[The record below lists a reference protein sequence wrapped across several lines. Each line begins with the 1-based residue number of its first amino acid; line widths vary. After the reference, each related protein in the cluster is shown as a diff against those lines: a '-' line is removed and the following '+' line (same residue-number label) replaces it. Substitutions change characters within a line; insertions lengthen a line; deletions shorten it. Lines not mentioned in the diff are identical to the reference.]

1 MSFESVHDAPVLDIL
16 ARARCSH
23 GVAELQ
29 RLKGGLRGVSEA
41 VDYAAMTKEA
51 KTDFLT
57 RLIQEAARF
66 FKAADSDVMG
76 PGSAKQAVQGLSDS
90 EEEGTEPLK
99 LTAQDVLSGRNCG
112 ETNRLLQLL
121 AWRCLGKDATCQWT
135 RQFRLQY
142 HEPKKGWI
150 WYAGDEGEH
159 VFEANTDAQAALFV
173 QLPVPV
179 SASKLR
185 ICPLAWHRRPALRI
199 EVFVLPS
206 LEFRPRAPQIFECLQ
221 AQIQL
226 GKQALGRFKL
236 RVEANMREDQLA
248 KEQQVH
254 EHGALQRQL
263 EEALARAASSEAQL
277 LQLKADNERLQQQLD
292 IRSAELCSA
301 EVRRG
306 SPQRRTTG
314 QGAKLLE
321 CILVSRALFRNRME
335 SARATSSASARTTLP
350 PILSPDGSPV
360 NIVLLG
366 PPAGGKGT
374 QAGYLAE
381 RYGMVHI
388 PMGDLLRAR
397 AKFLPELGEFISNGW
412 LVPDDVVVSVL
423 KERLADSDCASRG
436 VLLDGFPRTRAQAES
451 LRRVGVEISAVL
463 HLQVADDVVVDR
475 IAGRRIDPLS
485 GKIYHVKDNPPP
497 PEIAGRVIQ
506 REDDTPEKIRRRLV
520 TYHQERDAILDFC
533 GDRVRTIHVGDGSG
547 EALPSDV
554 RPLRVFDEV
563 RKAVEG
569 DTYWGS
575 VIRSEFIAK
584 AFFPDQPH
592 GGRRFWAMATAAAS
606 GLVPVLMVF
615 GGCMGAIVAMEVVL
629 KADPKSG
636 NLLTLTAVLM
646 VLLQSLPGRIQAR
659 GLKPLAAPLVSHAK
673 FSALWVSMSVL
684 ANYAFA
690 YKISVAIFTLIRSC
704 NIIATVLL
712 GYTVFG
718 ERFSAEQLLCV
729 LAVTVGIFL
738 ASLGE
743 IKTLNTSGPTSA
755 ECSSLGTC
763 TEITT
768 RAPDGD
774 VELATWAIGIA
785 MLAFVQ
791 LLQGFLGHVQ
801 SSYYKIY
808 KDLAPKNELCDEFL
822 FTSHVAALLPLLC
835 LKDDILA
842 AARAAMASEPVPY
855 LPFHL
860 PRQILWLLVNNVS
873 QTICLKGVFRTSAT
887 VTPLALT
894 IILSVRKF
902 LSVVV
907 SIVLFSNPWT
917 PQHSAA
923 TVLIFG
929 GAFAYSQVRE
939 ARPATTGDNKK
950 SAFECGS
957 ESRTLISL
965 ARYFEHARYRLVQ
978 KSCLA
983 DAAAKVDRIILR
995 SQVLQVLRT
1004 LEPLEQYELR
1014 TWLDEVRPHS
1024 VLVGHTITQ
1033 RSAEGEV
1040 VEVARG
1046 WAVLIFLQSDR
1057 VMEVPDAGR
1066 LAELALPEPEWTHG
1080 VAHAASPEAFADMVA
1095 AAPPDCWQ
1103 HRTCV
1108 AAVDLDLHGC
1118 VHEATCLA
1126 YMERWRFYA
1135 ASAQGY
1141 PSGLNEA
1148 VLRARTRQAYV
1159 AYAGYAGAGDCI
1171 LVRSWVIPAPT
1182 TKDTSI
1188 MLAFEVQA
1196 SGGKEIAGRAS
1207 PLLLRGCL
1215 VLDKVA
1221 SVCGSPSQTTKS
1233 SYMRTGPRLQEELS
1247 RLQGISEDLQEELAV
1262 VCEQRD
1268 LARAHEEELFY
1279 AWVISGKDEELLHAH
1294 SALADLAEQMK
1305 DRQLED
1311 DAAELLDSEIAGY
1324 AQQLQDLT
1332 AKVQQLEALQPR
1344 EVEASHLNEENAELR
1359 AERDR
1364 AVLSNVALFRKLVEQ
1379 KQELQEKLKQS
1390 EQARQAARDRVEQI
1404 LNKREKKSGSLS
1416 IPVRDLAGAAG
1427 LAELVIG
1434 AGTAWTLSF
1443 RSDVLATACSP
1454 SHLRTGNV
1462 CMRLHIASCRIKQP
1476 NYKYKEVREGTCS
1489 IASASL
1495 ARGILRVRLVPL
1507 RAEAPPLPRP
1517 WESRLK
1523 KCASPDSV
1531 PSRGADRHEAGCSI
1545 RCLRPRRQTG
1555 LGMGIV
1561 SLSCSAKVFCKA
1573 FALR

>member
-1 MSFESVHDAPVLDIL
+1 MHAHNMFD
-16 ARARCSH
+16 
-23 GVAELQ
+23 
-29 RLKGGLRGVSEA
+29 
-41 VDYAAMTKEA
+41 
-51 KTDFLT
+51 
-57 RLIQEAARF
+57 
-66 FKAADSDVMG
+66 
-76 PGSAKQAVQGLSDS
+76 
-90 EEEGTEPLK
+90 
-99 LTAQDVLSGRNCG
+99 N
-112 ETNRLLQLL
+112 
-121 AWRCLGKDATCQWT
+121 
-135 RQFRLQY
+135 
-142 HEPKKGWI
+142 
-150 WYAGDEGEH
+150 
-159 VFEANTDAQAALFV
+159 
-173 QLPVPV
+173 
-179 SASKLR
+179 
-185 ICPLAWHRRPALRI
+185 
-199 EVFVLPS
+199 S
-206 LEFRPRAPQIFECLQ
+206 L
-221 AQIQL
+221 
-226 GKQALGRFKL
+226 
-236 RVEANMREDQLA
+236 
-248 KEQQVH
+248 
-254 EHGALQRQL
+254 
-263 EEALARAASSEAQL
+263 
-277 LQLKADNERLQQQLD
+277 
-292 IRSAELCSA
+292 
-301 EVRRG
+301 
-306 SPQRRTTG
+306 
-314 QGAKLLE
+314 
-321 CILVSRALFRNRME
+321 
-335 SARATSSASARTTLP
+335 
-350 PILSPDGSPV
+350 
-360 NIVLLG
+360 
-366 PPAGGKGT
+366 
-374 QAGYLAE
+374 
-381 RYGMVHI
+381 
-388 PMGDLLRAR
+388 
-397 AKFLPELGEFISNGW
+397 
-412 LVPDDVVVSVL
+412 
-423 KERLADSDCASRG
+423 
-436 VLLDGFPRTRAQAES
+436 
-451 LRRVGVEISAVL
+451 
-463 HLQVADDVVVDR
+463 
-475 IAGRRIDPLS
+475 
-485 GKIYHVKDNPPP
+485 
-497 PEIAGRVIQ
+497 
-506 REDDTPEKIRRRLV
+506 
-520 TYHQERDAILDFC
+520 
-533 GDRVRTIHVGDGSG
+533 
-547 EALPSDV
+547 
-554 RPLRVFDEV
+554 
-563 RKAVEG
+563 
-569 DTYWGS
+569 
-575 VIRSEFIAK
+575 
-584 AFFPDQPH
+584 
-592 GGRRFWAMATAAAS
+592 
-606 GLVPVLMVF
+606 
-615 GGCMGAIVAMEVVL
+615 
-629 KADPKSG
+629 
-636 NLLTLTAVLM
+636 LLTHLA
-646 VLLQSLPGRIQAR
+646 GRIQAR
-659 GLKPLAAPLVSHAK
+659 GLKPLAAPLASHAK

-950 SAFECGS
+950 G
-957 ESRTLISL
+957 
-965 ARYFEHARYRLVQ
+965 
-978 KSCLA
+978 CLA

-995 SQVLQVLRT
+995 SQVLRVLRT

-1014 TWLDEVRPHS
+1014 TWLDKVRPHS

-1080 VAHAASPEAFADMVA
+1080 DMVA

-1141 PSGLNEA
+1141 PSWLNEA

-1182 TKDTSI
+1182 TQDTSI

-1279 AWVISGKDEELLHAH
+1279 VISGKDEELLHAH

-1324 AQQLQDLT
+1324 ARQLQDLT
-1332 AKVQQLEALQPR
+1332 AKVQQLE
-1344 EVEASHLNEENAELR
+1344 EENAELR

-1364 AVLSNVALFRKLVEQ
+1364 TNRKREKLVEQ

-1404 LNKREKKSGSLS
+1404 LNKREKKRNSGDSKDDRVAEDLLSSLS
-1416 IPVRDLAGAAG
+1416 ELGPPEKPKRHLHRSRTVGAIAGGGAAAAEALTAMKPVARLDAEPG
-1427 LAELVIG
+1427 PSSMQTPAEAMLPVFGMPDTPVLTQRPLARSFG
-1434 AGTAWTLSF
+1434 AG
-1443 RSDVLATACSP
+1443 
-1454 SHLRTGNV
+1454 G
-1462 CMRLHIASCRIKQP
+1462 M
-1476 NYKYKEVREGTCS
+1476 
-1489 IASASL
+1489 L
-1495 ARGILRVRLVPL
+1495 ARNVAPEDVADILQIPL
-1507 RAEAPPLPRP
+1507 SQVQEAKGAMELTGSTCYEETGESPLEEDEDGADEEPFSP
-1517 WESRLK
+1517 VFV
-1523 KCASPDSV
+1523 SPDGPSLEV
-1531 PSRGADRHEAGCSI
+1531 PTAEPEADE
-1545 RCLRPRRQTG
+1545 
-1555 LGMGIV
+1555 
-1561 SLSCSAKVFCKA
+1561 
-1573 FALR
+1573 

>member
-99 LTAQDVLSGRNCG
+99 LTAQDVLSGRKGCN
-112 ETNRLLQLL
+112 LPV
-121 AWRCLGKDATCQWT
+121 DAAVSPSA
-135 RQFRLQY
+135 
-142 HEPKKGWI
+142 EGSE
-150 WYAGDEGEH
+150 AGDEGEH
-159 VFEANTDAQAALFV
+159 VFEANTDAQ
-173 QLPVPV
+173 
-179 SASKLR
+179 
-185 ICPLAWHRRPALRI
+185 
-199 EVFVLPS
+199 VLPS
-206 LEFRPRAPQIFECLQ
+206 LEFRPR

-236 RVEANMREDQLA
+236 RVEARWRWRWFQENCEDVEKLLMESEDQLA
-248 KEQQVH
+248 KEQQVTLRDGRCAF
-254 EHGALQRQL
+254 EHVVELKCVL
-263 EEALARAASSEAQL
+263 ERVNFETYRC
-277 LQLKADNERLQQQLD
+277 LQQQLD

-1247 RLQGISEDLQEELAV
+1247 RLQGISEAWGAGKQTVAPPGTDFK
-1262 VCEQRD
+1262 
-1268 LARAHEEELFY
+1268 ARAHEEELFY

-1311 DAAELLDSEIAGY
+1311 WVRTRGMMLLSFWTEIAGY

-1390 EQARQAARDRVEQI
+1390 EQARQASAEMPSEVCLPFAFHRGTARRLAIEWSGPTAVQSRQQSLCSCCVFRDAALVVIGWCLQNSIDCVVRFLRDAPAWPCPNSKEQI

-1507 RAEAPPLPRP
+1507 RAEALTAMKPVA
-1517 WESRLK
+1517 RLD
-1523 KCASPDSV
+1523 AFDPDDK
-1531 PSRGADRHEAGCSI
+1531 RA
-1545 RCLRPRRQTG
+1545 
-1555 LGMGIV
+1555 
-1561 SLSCSAKVFCKA
+1561 
-1573 FALR
+1573 